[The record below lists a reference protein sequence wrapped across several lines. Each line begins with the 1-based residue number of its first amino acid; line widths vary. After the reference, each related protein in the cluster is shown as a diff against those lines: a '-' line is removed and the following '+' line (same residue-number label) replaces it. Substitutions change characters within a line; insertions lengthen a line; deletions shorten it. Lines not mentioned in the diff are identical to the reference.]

1 MAALFLGLVG
11 TLSAQNNDNLRGRIN
26 DRPNQAVQR
35 RPNAPQKTDQR
46 MPDRISDCQR
56 DGLHGEVK
64 DVLSVMYEADPHS
77 NAAGRG
83 SIMERLMTVYKQNG
97 QRRSQSYLSNFMS
110 IPTDCP
116 QREKN
121 GWTADAHISQEIGL
135 LNFDSFTS
143 YEKWLEDMIDNQRS
157 DGQIADIIP
166 SSGWGYGV
174 NPVWSAA
181 LFIIPMNLYLYSGD
195 LRPIE
200 RALPYCRNYLHFLA
214 GHETERGSIAGG
226 LGDWVPYNTRTP
238 EEFTSTC
245 YYYYI
250 NHLTARFCELLGQDG
265 VQYASKAEQLKQ
277 LLNTD
282 FLDSETGL
290 YSNGSQAAQ
299 GTALY
304 LGIVPQQ
311 RQQALAELLSSRMII
326 QGGGHLDFGMLG
338 SKTVLRMLTR
348 YGHVDQALDMARDQ
362 GVDLVEISPNA
373 QPPVCRLIDYSKF
386 LYQQKKRQ
394 KEMKAK
400 QVKVEVKEIRFG
412 PQTDEHDYQF
422 KLKHAKEF
430 LEEGNKVRAYVFF
443 RGRSILFKEQGE
455 VLLLRFANDLEEY
468 GKVESMPSLE
478 GKKMFLYLA
487 PKKAGVA
494 KKSQQKRDNERR
506 EAESKEAE
514 RVIEEAE
521 APANGGLLA
530 NAKISADALK
540 KLTESE
546 E

>member
-1 MAALFLGLVG
+1 MK
-11 TLSAQNNDNLRGRIN
+11 NDNMKNQYRVNDQIRVREVRI
-26 DRPNQAVQR
+26 VG
-35 RPNAPQKTDQR
+35 
-46 MPDRISDCQR
+46 
-56 DGLHGEVK
+56 DG
-64 DVLSVMYEADPHS
+64 
-77 NAAGRG
+77 G
-83 SIMERLMTVYKQNG
+83 STVV
-97 QRRSQSYLSNFMS
+97 
-110 IPTDCP
+110 PT
-116 QREKN
+116 R
-121 GWTADAHISQEIGL
+121 
-135 LNFDSFTS
+135 
-143 YEKWLEDMIDNQRS
+143 
-157 DGQIADIIP
+157 
-166 SSGWGYGV
+166 
-174 NPVWSAA
+174 
-181 LFIIPMNLYLYSGD
+181 
-195 LRPIE
+195 
-200 RALPYCRNYLHFLA
+200 
-214 GHETERGSIAGG
+214 
-226 LGDWVPYNTRTP
+226 
-238 EEFTSTC
+238 
-245 YYYYI
+245 
-250 NHLTARFCELLGQDG
+250 
-265 VQYASKAEQLKQ
+265 
-277 LLNTD
+277 
-282 FLDSETGL
+282 
-290 YSNGSQAAQ
+290 
-299 GTALY
+299 
-304 LGIVPQQ
+304 
-311 RQQALAELLSSRMII
+311 
-326 QGGGHLDFGMLG
+326 
-338 SKTVLRMLTR
+338 
-348 YGHVDQALDMARDQ
+348 QALDMAREQ

-455 VLLLRFANDLEEY
+455 VLLLRFANDLEEF

-514 RVIEEAE
+514 RIVEEAE

-546 E
+546 EANS